1 MGERSRVVESV
12 IDWYSVHGRA
22 LPWREPGT
30 SPWGILVS
38 EFMCQQT
45 QVDRVIPKWLD
56 WMAEWPTPADL
67 ADASPA
73 EAIRR
78 WDRLGYPRRAKWL
91 HGAAREL
98 AAVHGNTVPRDAA
111 ALRSLPGVGEY
122 TAAAIQAFAFGV
134 PAVVLDTN
142 VRRVLARAVKASASP
157 PATVTNDERSLA
169 QAFVAEPAGATWSQ
183 AVMELGALVCTART
197 PDCDHCPIADTCAW
211 LQAGRP
217 AGPPTRRPLPRF
229 EGSDRQAR
237 GRVLAT
243 IRTAST
249 SVTVAELSACWP
261 HAEQRE
267 RAIGS
272 LLEDGLIERTRAG
285 RLRLATD

>member
-1 MGERSRVVESV
+1 MGDRSRVVESV
-12 IDWYSVHGRA
+12 IDWYTVHGRA

-30 SPWGILVS
+30 SPWGVLVS

-45 QVDRVIPKWLD
+45 QVDRVVPKWLD

-67 ADASPA
+67 AAASPA

-91 HGAAREL
+91 HAAAQEL
-98 AAVHGNTVPRDAA
+98 ATAHGNTVPSDAA
-111 ALRSLPGVGEY
+111 ALRALPGVGEY
-122 TAAAIQAFAFGV
+122 TAAAVQAFAFGI

-142 VRRVLARAVKASASP
+142 VRRVLARAVNASAAP
-157 PATVTNDERSLA
+157 AATVTNDERSLA
-169 QAFVAEPAGATWSQ
+169 QEFVAEPAGATWSQ

-197 PDCDHCPIADTCAW
+197 PDCERCPIADACAW
-211 LQAGRP
+211 LHDGRP
-217 AGPPTRRPLPRF
+217 EGPPKRRAQPRF

-237 GRVLAT
+237 GKVMAA
-243 IRTAST
+243 IRAIPT
-249 SVTVAELSACWP
+249 SLSVAELSECWP
-261 HAEQRE
+261 HAEQRD
-267 RAIGS
+267 RAIDS

-285 RLRLATD
+285 RLRLATN